1 MNKST
6 KQNKARLKLNLHL
19 KTKNFFTG
27 FIDKLKLKRQ
37 GF

>member
-6 KQNKARLKLNLHL
+6 KQSNAGLKLNLHL

-27 FIDKLKLKRQ
+27 FIDNLK
-37 GF
+37 